1 MIKTI
6 LGGRYEILE
15 EIGKGGMAYVYK
27 ARCILLNR
35 IVAVK
40 VLRDDL
46 EGGDEFLKRF
56 NTEAQAAASLTHQNI
71 VSIFDVGEDNGKH
84 YIVMEYV
91 DGITLKE
98 YILKKGKLDYQEA
111 LDITYQIADAL
122 QAAHEKNIVHRDIK
136 PHNIL
141 ITDDKNIK
149 VADFGIARSGTG
161 QTLST
166 DNNILGSVHYI
177 SPEQAKGEFV
187 DNRSD
192 LYSLGIAL
200 YEMISGKVPFD
211 ADSPVTVAMMQIK
224 DTAVPLA
231 DDDGSLPI
239 GVQQIVFKAIAKEPK
254 HRYQNALEL
263 KNDIINLIENSHYMI
278 PDGKKYYGL
287 SAQKDDAFRKERN
300 SHTKL
305 SPIKKSL
312 IIFVGALTALIV
324 VGVGCAIA
332 NVNILSAIS
341 SVFTSTEHIVPDLAG
356 KTYEEAQDIC
366 EELGFSVV
374 IQKEIFDSSQNP
386 GTVVYQEPYAN
397 EEADKGI
404 TIRLTMNKASKTTLG
419 DYAGEPYKNVQQEL
433 EDAGYFVDIIFEE
446 SKKEEDVVLRQSPAA
461 GTKPKRSSTI
471 TLYVSA
477 GIAEGDSYKTVPN
490 LIGKTYSKCVSML
503 SAAELSLGAI
513 TGVDS
518 IHDDDVVVHQAI
530 PAGSLV
536 KKDAAVAIKLE
547 CTHPSDDTQPDSQ
560 TDKLNN
566 SDDTQNDIQDGES
579 HDNEN

>member
-40 VLRDDL
+40 ILRDDL

-111 LDITYQIADAL
+111 LDIAYQIADAL

-141 ITDDKNIK
+141 ITEDKNIK

-161 QTLST
+161 HTLST
-166 DNNILGSVHYI
+166 DNDILGSVHYI

-224 DTAVPLA
+224 DVAAPLLGGNA
-231 DDDGSLPI
+231 TLPV
-239 GVQQIVFKAIAKEPK
+239 GVQQIVFKAIAKDTEM
-254 HRYQNALEL
+254 RYQNALEF
-263 KNDIINLIENSHYMI
+263 KNDILNLIDNPHYTLT
-278 PDGKKYYGL
+278 DGKKYYNFSSQGEQEVYREQSSESQL
-287 SAQKDDAFRKERN
+287 S
-300 SHTKL
+300 
-305 SPIKKSL
+305 SPKKSL
-312 IIFVGALTALIV
+312 AIFLAALTALLV
-324 VGVGCAIA
+324 VGIGCVVA
-332 NVNILSAIS
+332 NVNIFTAIS
-341 SVFTSTEHIVPDLAG
+341 SIFTSAEYIVPDLSG
-356 KTYEEAQDIC
+356 KTYDEARSIC
-366 EELGFSVV
+366 EDLGFSVV
-374 IQKEIFDSSQNP
+374 VQKEISDSSEKP
-386 GTVVYQEPYAN
+386 GTVISQEPFAN
-397 EEADKGI
+397 EEAEEGT
-404 TIRLTMNKASKTTLG
+404 TIKLTMNKAAKSTLD
-419 DYAGEPYKNVQQEL
+419 DYTGKLYKNVQDEL
-433 EDAGYFVDIIFEE
+433 EDEGYFVDVIFEE
-446 SKKEEDVVLRQSPAA
+446 SKKDEDIVLRQSPAA
-461 GTKPKRSSTI
+461 GTKPKKNSTI

-477 GIAEGDSYKTVPN
+477 GIAEDDNYKTVPT
-490 LIGKTYSKCVSML
+490 LTGKTYSKCVSML
-503 SAAELSLGAI
+503 TASGLSLGTVNGA
-513 TGVDS
+513 DS
-518 IHDDDVVVHQAI
+518 VHDDDVVVYQAI

-536 KKDAAVAIKLE
+536 KKDTAVTITVE
-547 CTHPSDDTQPDSQ
+547 CSHKTDDTQPDSQ
-560 TDKLNN
+560 TNEPIN
-566 SDDTQNDIQDGES
+566 SDDTENNIQDGES
-579 HDNEN
+579 QDNGN